1 MLTYLSFV
9 SEKAAPVDQDTHN
22 NSTQPLPIPNIS
34 YSKVVSESPA
44 ASLSNSPCQS
54 PMLREEDEHSE
65 TGESEG
71 EEEDDVPGPQWAE
84 SDREVTEVDI
94 NDVDM
99 NKVSCTYFV
108 TDNATRGFCNQL
120 SCYGVL

>member
-1 MLTYLSFV
+1 MFNIVNRLCHFFA
-9 SEKAAPVDQDTHN
+9 EKATPIEQDTN
-22 NSTQPLPIPNIS
+22 NPEHSSTPLPIPS
-34 YSKVVSESPA
+34 MPYSKVVSESPA

-71 EEEDDVPGPQWAE
+71 EEDDEGSGTQWAE
-84 SDREVTEVDI
+84 SDKEVTEVDI

-99 NKVSCTYFV
+99 NKVCCRKFLKY
-108 TDNATRGFCNQL
+108 
-120 SCYGVL
+120 

>member
-1 MLTYLSFV
+1 M
-9 SEKAAPVDQDTHN
+9 A
-22 NSTQPLPIPNIS
+22 IPNTS

-54 PMLREEDEHSE
+54 PMLREEDEQSE

-71 EEEDDVPGPQWAE
+71 DEEDEGPGPQGAE

-99 NKVSCTYFV
+99 NKVSCCSV
-108 TDNATRGFCNQL
+108 
-120 SCYGVL
+120 

>member
-1 MLTYLSFV
+1 MFHFSV
-9 SEKAAPVDQDTHN
+9 EKATPIEQDTNIPEHD
-22 NSTQPLPIPNIS
+22 STPMPIPSMS
-34 YSKVVSESPA
+34 YSKVVTESPA

-71 EEEDDVPGPQWAE
+71 EDEEDDERRGTHGTE
-84 SDREVTEVDI
+84 NDKEITEVDI

-99 NKVSCTYFV
+99 NKV
-108 TDNATRGFCNQL
+108 FCRK
-120 SCYGVL
+120 CFKF